1 MQMVKRIIGGFF
13 LSILLLWLLAPKQE
27 LYYLLEK
34 ELKKNDIIISN
45 ETIKDT
51 WFGLKLLDADIYV
64 KGAKMAEVSELELNI
79 FFLYNTLTVKN
90 IHVNKAMQ
98 NIAPKNIEEINIQYS
113 IANPL
118 NIQLNGQGSFGV
130 LEGNIAF
137 LNRHLLIGFPVAKEI
152 KSFKKFL
159 KKDQKGEWKY
169 ETNY

>member
-34 ELKKNDIIISN
+34 ELKKNDIVISN

-51 WFGLKLLDADIYV
+51 WFGLKLLNAEVYV

-79 FFLYNTLTVKN
+79 FFLYNSLTVNN
-90 IHVNKAMQ
+90 IHINKAMH
-98 NIAPKNIEEINIQYS
+98 NVAPKSIEEIDIEYS

-118 NIQLNGQGSFGV
+118 NIILNGRGSFGV
-130 LEGNIAF
+130 VEGNIA
-137 LNRHLLIGFPVAKEI
+137 LAKRDILVRFPVAKEI
-152 KSFKKFL
+152 KAFKKFL
-159 KKDQKGEWKY
+159 KKDKKGEWEY

>member
-13 LSILLLWLLAPKQE
+13 LSLLLLWLLAPKQE

-51 WFGLKLLDADIYV
+51 WFGLKLLNADVYV
-64 KGAKMAEVSELELNI
+64 KGAKMAKISELELNI

-98 NIAPKNIEEINIQYS
+98 NVAPKSIEEINVQYS

-118 NIQLNGQGSFGV
+118 NIQLSGLGSFGV
-130 LEGNIAF
+130 LEGSVAF
-137 LNRHLLIGFPVAKEI
+137 LNRHILIGFPVAKEI
-152 KSFKKFL
+152 KPFKKFL

>member
-34 ELKKNDIIISN
+34 ELKKSDIIISN

-51 WFGLKLLDADIYV
+51 WYGVKILNADVYV

-90 IHVNKAMQ
+90 IIINEAMQ
-98 NIAPKNIEEINIQYS
+98 NVAPKSIEKIQIKYS
-113 IANPL
+113 IDNPL
-118 NIQLNGQGSFGV
+118 NIKLDGEGSFGV
-130 LEGNIAF
+130 LDGNVAF
-137 LNRHLLIGFPVAKEI
+137 MDKHILIGFPVAKDI
-152 KSFKKFL
+152 KTFRKFL
-159 KKDQKGEWKY
+159 KKDETGEWKY
-169 ETNY
+169 ETTY

>member
-1 MQMVKRIIGGFF
+1 MQMVKRIIVGFF

-51 WFGLKLLDADIYV
+51 WFGLKLLNAEIYV
-64 KGAKMAEVSELELNI
+64 KGAKMAKVSELQLNI
-79 FFLYNTLTVKN
+79 FFLYNTLTIKN
-90 IHVNKAMQ
+90 IMVNEAMH
-98 NIAPKNIEEINIQYS
+98 NDAPKNIEDIRIEYS
-113 IANPL
+113 IRDPL
-118 NIQLNGQGSFGV
+118 HVKLNALGSFGV
-130 LEGNIAF
+130 LEGKVAF
-137 LNRHLLIGFPVAKEI
+137 MDKHISIVFPVAKDI

-159 KKDQKGEWKY
+159 KKDKTGEWKY

>member
-13 LSILLLWLLAPKQE
+13 LSLLLLWLLAPKQE

-51 WFGLKLLDADIYV
+51 WFGLKLLDADVYV
-64 KGAKMAEVSELELNI
+64 KGAKMAEVSEIQLNI
-79 FFLYNTLTVKN
+79 FFLYNSLTVKN

-98 NIAPKNIEEINIQYS
+98 NVAPKSIEEINVQYS

-118 NIQLNGQGSFGV
+118 KIQLNGRGSFGV
-130 LEGNIAF
+130 LDGNVAF
-137 LNRHLLIGFPVAKEI
+137 IDKHILIGFPVAKEI

-159 KKDQKGEWKY
+159 KKDQTGEWKY

>member
-13 LSILLLWLLAPKQE
+13 LLILLLWLLAPKQE

-45 ETIKDT
+45 ETVKDT
-51 WFGLKLLDADIYV
+51 WYGVKLLDAEIYV
-64 KGAKMAEVSELELNI
+64 KGAKMAEVSELQLNI

-98 NIAPKNIEEINIQYS
+98 NVAPKSIEEINVQYS
-113 IANPL
+113 VANPL
-118 NIQLNGQGSFGV
+118 NIELNGQGSFGV
-130 LEGNIAF
+130 LEGKVAFMDRNIS
-137 LNRHLLIGFPVAKEI
+137 ITFPVAKDI
-152 KSFKKFL
+152 KAFKKFL
-159 KKDQKGEWKY
+159 KKDKTGEWKY